1 MSMNTTFSERVAIV
15 VKSSGLNQTEFASK
29 IRISQQYLS
38 QICNGRKTPSDRTI
52 KDICR
57 EFHVNETW
65 LHTGIGNMKSET
77 TQREK
82 IADFFTDVLAT
93 APDDRS
99 AFVSALADLPP
110 EFWPLVVELA
120 KNITE
125 KIKKEEG

>member
-1 MSMNTTFSERVAIV
+1 MKDRICTIRKEA
-15 VKSSGLNQTEFASK
+15 KLNQTEFADKLGLTKNFISLLENGN
-29 IRISQQYLS
+29 RI
-38 QICNGRKTPSDRTI
+38 PSERTI

-57 EFHVNETW
+57 EFHVSETW
-65 LHTGIGNMKSET
+65 LRTGIGDMKADT

-93 APDDRS
+93 APDERS

-120 KNITE
+120 KKITE
-125 KIKKEEG
+125 GMKKEED

>member
-1 MSMNTTFSERVAIV
+1 M
-15 VKSSGLNQTEFASK
+15 K
-29 IRISQQYLS
+29 IRIKDLRKSHLKLTQKQFADKLGLS
-38 QICNGRKTPSDRTI
+38 ENFVWQIEKGERIPSDRTI

-57 EFHVNETW
+57 EFHINEAW
-65 LHTGIGNMKSET
+65 LRTGVGAMKAET

-93 APDDRS
+93 APDERS

-120 KNITE
+120 KNITGN
-125 KIKKEEG
+125 IKKEED